1 MPPVSRLGRQLQEAI
16 ACLERAG
23 SSAALIGGLALARHK
38 VVRATHDVDLLA
50 DALRTDDID
59 RELASVGYGC
69 LYRSADAATYVRGDE
84 RVDLLY
90 ASRPAARHL
99 LDTAVEFQTPLGAV
113 RVVGLEGLI
122 AFKLQGLVN
131 DPRRTQD
138 LEDIRALLRANR
150 ATVDLPQVR
159 EYFRLFEREELLD
172 EILREPL

>member
-23 SSAALIGGLALARHK
+23 SSAALIGGLALARYD
-38 VVRATHDVDLLA
+38 VIRATHD
-50 DALRTDDID
+50 
-59 RELASVGYGC
+59 
-69 LYRSADAATYVRGDE
+69 
-84 RVDLLY
+84 VDLLY

-99 LDTAVEFQTPLGAV
+99 LDTAVGYQTPLGPV

-138 LEDIRALLRANR
+138 LEDMRALLRANR
-150 ATVDLPQVR
+150 DRVNLS
-159 EYFRLFEREELLD
+159 EL
-172 EILREPL
+172 R

>member
-1 MPPVSRLGRQLQEAI
+1 M
-16 ACLERAG
+16 
-23 SSAALIGGLALARHK
+23 
-38 VVRATHDVDLLA
+38 
-50 DALRTDDID
+50 
-59 RELASVGYGC
+59 GYDC
-69 LYRSADAATYVRGDE
+69 LYRSPDAATYVRGDE

-99 LDTAVEFQTPLGAV
+99 LETAVGHQTPLGLV

-138 LEDIRALLRANR
+138 LEDMRALLRANR
-150 ATVDLPQVR
+150 DRVNLVQLR

-172 EILREPL
+172 EILKDVP